1 MIYFDNAAS
10 SFPKPPAVSRAVGQ
24 WLKSNGAN
32 PGRSG
37 HKPALDAGGVIFDT
51 RLLVCDIFGVS
62 DPENVVFV
70 PNATY
75 GLNFLIQGLLKPG
88 DHAVTTDLEHNSVLR
103 PLKLLEH
110 RGVSFDAVSTDLY
123 DDGKTVENIL
133 KHIKSNTR
141 LVICTQ
147 CSNVCGKVMPLH

>member
-10 SFPKPPAVSRAVGQ
+10 SYPKPYSVSKSVGM

-37 HKPALDAGGVIFDT
+37 HKPAIEASGVIYDT
-51 RLLVCDIFGVS
+51 KSVICKMLGMDE
-62 DPENVVFV
+62 PENIVFV

-75 GLNFLIQGLLKPG
+75 GLNFLIQGILKSG

-103 PLKLLEH
+103 PLKLLEKK
-110 RGVSFDAVSTDLY
+110 RSKL
-123 DDGKTVENIL
+123 
-133 KHIKSNTR
+133 
-141 LVICTQ
+141 
-147 CSNVCGKVMPLH
+147 